1 MKNNKARLPL
11 QRLGLTGICLL
22 SLPWLASAAGGENSA
37 VLSQLFNQAQYWH
50 ERGHPDDAKSVLK
63 KVLSVDPN
71 NAEAL
76 YLLALYSLQQGNKTE
91 SSKWKQQLQQVSPD
105 SG

>member
-37 VLSQLFNQAQYWH
+37 VLSQLFNQAQY
-50 ERGHPDDAKSVLK
+50 
-63 KVLSVDPN
+63 
-71 NAEAL
+71 
-76 YLLALYSLQQGNKTE
+76 
-91 SSKWKQQLQQVSPD
+91 
-105 SG
+105 